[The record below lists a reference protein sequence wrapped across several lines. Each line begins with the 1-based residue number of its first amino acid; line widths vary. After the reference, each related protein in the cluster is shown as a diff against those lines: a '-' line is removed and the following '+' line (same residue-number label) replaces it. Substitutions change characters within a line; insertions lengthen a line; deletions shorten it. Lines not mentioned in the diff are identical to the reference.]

1 MPGAYIPLGLLIC
14 CWVIARLNI
23 LEDLG
28 KFIATSIYTSWVIA
42 IDDQV
47 SLAQ

>member
-1 MPGAYIPLGLLIC
+1 MPGAYIPPGLLMC
-14 CWVIARLNI
+14 CWVIARLNT

-28 KFIATSIYTSWVIA
+28 KFVAPSISTSWVIA